1 MLDIDKDIE
10 GDFQKLLEKTRNKN
24 LSRTKVIFFI
34 SGTIT
39 GFTIAE
45 IICLFF

>member
-1 MLDIDKDIE
+1 MLDIDKDIG

-24 LSRTKVIFFI
+24 LFRTKTIFFI
-34 SGTIT
+34 SGTIA